1 MYFETISNVIFSTET
16 SRTAMASNQQIG
28 GYFKTF
34 YEFKLKINN
43 PILLLVIFY
52 TVNPQQS
59 LEKLSPTHTT
69 AMF

>member
-1 MYFETISNVIFSTET
+1 
-16 SRTAMASNQQIG
+16 MASNQQIG

-59 LEKLSPTHTT
+59 LEKLSPPHTT